1 MKVSNKSKQ
10 LECRDRSVYLA
21 SHRFKRLD
29 GNDLETI
36 TASAR
41 LTDRKRSRICC
52 HDGPN
57 SSPQEM
63 IICLARGT
71 YIRPHRH
78 HKGSESGL
86 SLRGTADAVFFDMGG
101 SIVDV
106 WRMGPEQT
114 GYPFFY
120 RIDEPVFH
128 CLLVRTEEFV
138 FHEVST
144 GPFLRDDTEFAS
156 WSPDEKDIREVG
168 NWMLA
173 LQRAVDEFGV
183 SPP

>member
-1 MKVSNKSKQ
+1 MNSSIKSKH

-21 SHRFKRLD
+21 DHRFKRLA
-29 GNDLETI
+29 GSDLETI
-36 TASAR
+36 TISAR

-52 HDGPN
+52 HDGPS

-78 HKGSESGL
+78 HKGAESGL
-86 SLRGTADAVFFDMGG
+86 CLRGTADAVFFDEGG
-101 SIVDV
+101 TIVDV
-106 WRMGPEQT
+106 WRTGPEQS

-120 RIDEPVFH
+120 RIDEPIFH

-144 GPFLRDDTEFAS
+144 GPFRRDNTEFAG
-156 WSPDEKDIREVG
+156 WSPDENDTREVD
-168 NWMLA
+168 NWMLT
-173 LQRAVDEFGV
+173 LQKAIDEFGV
-183 SPP
+183 SCP